1 MDPLVVLNL
10 GKGNCQ
16 DGLSNITAR
25 LWLEGNDG
33 QASMQFLGSLPPN
46 LELAELYERWR
57 VLYEALHNPLGWR
70 QPPTGPIEFEPEFV
84 TNVSREDFR
93 RLCKTLE
100 DVLNEWLDSLGFR
113 TIEKQLRTELNKDDN
128 IRLIIETEDPL
139 LQKLP
144 WHLWRFFD
152 QFDQAEMA
160 LSPQQYDKTA
170 SLSSS
175 RIGRKM
181 RILVVLGDS
190 KGIDVQFDRQIL
202 ENLDA
207 ETAVLTEPRLSEL
220 YKKLWDK
227 QGWDIL
233 FFAGHSTSQSVND
246 SGEMSEK
253 LFLNSNE
260 QLSIDQLK
268 YGLKTSVKNGLQL
281 AIFNSCDGLGLA
293 RELAE
298 LNLPQLIVM
307 REPILDKVAHTFL
320 SNFLKA
326 FSDGEAFFTAV
337 RRARE
342 ELHGLDND
350 FPGAS
355 WLPVIFQNPTAPPIT
370 WRLGRREYTPQL
382 QRLAERRAKRL
393 TLRQVLTL
401 SLVFTVPILCIRF
414 LGGMQALELQAYD
427 HLMRL
432 RPASQD
438 IPAIDTRLLVIEI
451 TEEDTDQLG
460 YPVSDELLATALQQ
474 LQQHQPLAIG
484 VDLHRYQPNLPG
496 RDQLLEQFREH
507 PNLITVCSFGLYDRE
522 IMGHPPEFSDDQVR
536 DQVGFSDLETDD
548 GFHLRR
554 PVVRRQLLS
563 YDNYLD
569 SSSSNCIAPYS
580 FSMNLAVRFLQAQGI
595 SPLGSDDHSNWQLGS
610 VVAKRLATR
619 TGAYQR
625 LDGESSKIM
634 LNYRVNP
641 QPAQRASFTDVL
653 NGKVSSNVVR
663 DRIVLIGVTDEPVG
677 NDYRETPYGK
687 LPGVWVH
694 AHGIS
699 QLLGAVLNDRPLIW
713 VLPQWGQWQWADMLW
728 TWGWAVIGGLM
739 AWRFRSFVALG
750 IVGGAAALMLHHI
763 CLMFLSQGGWVPLIP
778 PLLALVGTAGI
789 VFAFKQGYLPA
800 KIDALFKHLT

>member
-1 MDPLVVLNL
+1 MV
-10 GKGNCQ
+10 
-16 DGLSNITAR
+16 
-25 LWLEGNDG
+25 
-33 QASMQFLGSLPPN
+33 
-46 LELAELYERWR
+46 
-57 VLYEALHNPLGWR
+57 
-70 QPPTGPIEFEPEFV
+70 
-84 TNVSREDFR
+84 
-93 RLCKTLE
+93 
-100 DVLNEWLDSLGFR
+100 
-113 TIEKQLRTELNKDDN
+113 
-128 IRLIIETEDPL
+128 IETEDPL

-152 QFDQAEMA
+152 QFGQAEMA
-160 LSPQQYDKTA
+160 LSPQQYDKA
-170 SLSSS
+170 SSLSNS
-175 RIGRKM
+175 RMARRM

-190 KGIDVQFDRQIL
+190 KNIDVQFDRQIL
-202 ENLDA
+202 EGSDA
-207 ETAVLTEPRLSEL
+207 ETVVLTEPRLSEL

-233 FFAGHSTSQSVND
+233 FFAGHSTSQSVD
-246 SGEMSEK
+246 GTGEVSEK

-260 QLSIDQLK
+260 QLSIKQLK

-326 FSDGEAFFTAV
+326 FSDGEAFYTAV

-342 ELHGLDND
+342 ELHGLEND

-370 WRLGRREYTPQL
+370 WRLGRKYTPQL
-382 QRLAERRAKRL
+382 QKRPKRRVKRL
-393 TLRQVLTL
+393 TLRQVLIA
-401 SLVFTVPILCIRF
+401 SLGVVLPILLIRF
-414 LGGMQALELQAYD
+414 LGLMQPLELPVYD
-427 HLMRL
+427 HLMRS
-432 RPASQD
+432 RSESQD
-438 IPAIDTRLLVIEI
+438 IPTIDSRLLVIEI
-451 TEEDTDQLG
+451 TEEDTDQHR

-484 VDLHRYQPNLPG
+484 VDLHRYQQNPPG
-496 RDQLLEQFREH
+496 RDQLLDQFRDY
-507 PNLITVCSFGLYDRE
+507 PNLITVCSFGWDNRK
-522 IMGHPPEFSDDQVR
+522 IMGHPPEFSGDQVR
-536 DQVGFSDLETDD
+536 HQVGFSDLETDD
-548 GFHLRR
+548 GFPLSR

-569 SSSSNCIAPYS
+569 SSASNCIAPYS
-580 FSMNLAVRFLQAQGI
+580 FSMNLAVRFLQAQGV
-595 SPLGSDDHSNWQLGS
+595 SPLDFTEDSNWRLGS
-610 VVAKRLATR
+610 VVAKRLAAR
-619 TGAYQR
+619 TGAYQH
-625 LDGESSKIM
+625 LDGKTSKIM
-634 LNYRVNP
+634 LNYRVNS

-653 NGKVSSNVVR
+653 NGKVSSDVVR
-663 DRIVLIGVTDEPVG
+663 DRIVLIGVTDEPIG

-694 AHGIS
+694 AHGVS
-699 QLLGAVLNDRPLIW
+699 QLLGAVLDGRPLIW

-739 AWRFRSFVALG
+739 AWRIRLLAALG
-750 IVGGAAALMLHHI
+750 IAGGAAALILHHI
-763 CLMFLSQGGWVPLIP
+763 CLIILSQGGWVPLIP

-800 KIDALFKHLT
+800 KVDALFKYLT